1 MQPFFQTPDIRVE
14 DLATIFAR
22 YNAVIARELET
33 VENLSAE
40 IQAAQT
46 MPPEAYWAALSVMPK
61 GKPDASE
68 IDAVR
73 NGLRRASERPSR
85 VPEIVAADNASAED
99 RHALGVVSAN
109 VYGGESEAAATL
121 ARDAGTYREHIG
133 TALRRLQQCWPEAA
147 VEVAVLIDRII
158 LLENTELS
166 ASHDQL
172 FGIVFV
178 GTEWVSNPV
187 RAMQVLLHECGHH
200 SMFLRTA
207 HVTYL
212 ANPKEMTT
220 HPLRPDP
227 RPMFGTLHAAFVLW
241 RMRQGLARWVEHS
254 DAQRDSEEYQLMCSN
269 DENLAA
275 CLEVLDAKAEWTEEG
290 RSLYSNLCTGFTL
303 LATLQ

>member
-1 MQPFFQTPDIRVE
+1 MASFYQTPDIQIE
-14 DLATIFAR
+14 DLAMVFAR
-22 YNAVIARELET
+22 YNAVIARELDT

-40 IQAAQT
+40 IQAART
-46 MPPEAYWAALSVMPK
+46 MPPEAYWVALAVMPK
-61 GKPDASE
+61 GKPAESE
-68 IDAVR
+68 VAAVR
-73 NGLRRASERPSR
+73 NGLRRARRRTSR
-85 VPEIVAADNASAED
+85 GPEIVAVDNASMED
-99 RHALGVVSAN
+99 RHALGVISAN

-121 ARDAGTYREHIG
+121 ARDAGTYRENIAI
-133 TALRRLQQCWPEAA
+133 ALRRLQLCWPEAA
-147 VEVAVLIDRII
+147 VEVAVLIDRIL

-178 GTEWVSNPV
+178 GTEWVSNAV

-212 ANPKEMTT
+212 ANPEEMTT

-241 RMRQGLARWVEHS
+241 RMRQGLVRWVEYS
-254 DAQRDSEEYQLMCSN
+254 GAQRDSEEYQLMCSN
-269 DENLAA
+269 GENLAA

-290 RSLYSNLCTGFTL
+290 RSLYSNLRTGFEL
-303 LATLQ
+303 LATP